1 METATN
7 IKEFKGYA
15 QIKHLGRRSE
25 IFKKIEEFK
34 KTAKST
40 YISIKRKSA
49 TKAIKEFKDLYEV
62 KEYFGMYHNDSF
74 RKDDSFE
81 IWYTQR

>member
-7 IKEFKGYA
+7 IKEFKGYTKINSSTK
-15 QIKHLGRRSE
+15 QGE
-25 IFKKIEEFK
+25 IFKKIKEFK

-49 TKAIKEFKDLYEV
+49 TKAIKEFKDLYDV
-62 KEYFGMYHNDSF
+62 KEYFGIYNNDSF